1 MEKNSSFEE
10 NLKDLEELVRKL
22 DNDDLTLDES
32 IKMFESGMELS
43 KKCSKKLE
51 EAEKKINILVESS
64 NGDLKE
70 EKFKIEK

>member
-70 EKFKIEK
+70 EEFKIEK